1 MNAQTECESE
11 RLNSA
16 TFHHQVFYYQIIGIL
31 PAYTRY
37 RLVGK
42 VHPPLVSNV
51 EQVERAGQLHLRKGS
66 RARLIKLHMSGAG
79 QDHLRNHYSGSGRLN
94 FTSFLCI
101 T

>member
-1 MNAQTECESE
+1 MHIMMLFSH
-11 RLNSA
+11 L
-16 TFHHQVFYYQIIGIL
+16 VKLDLLIGIL

-79 QDHLRNHYSGSGRLN
+79 QDHLRNHYSGSGRQIEFYFILVHHL
-94 FTSFLCI
+94 THALA
-101 T
+101 